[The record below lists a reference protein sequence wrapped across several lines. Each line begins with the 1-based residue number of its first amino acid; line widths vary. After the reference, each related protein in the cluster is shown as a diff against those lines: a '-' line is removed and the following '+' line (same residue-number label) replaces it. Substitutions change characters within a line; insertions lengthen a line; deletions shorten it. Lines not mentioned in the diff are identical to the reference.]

1 MGQTESALPRC
12 SSIWYCCLLQPPSSV
27 SRSHQLFRMLHQKL
41 MQIPGTTMVDTHMPI
56 MDIMAI
62 LMPITGQEG
71 REDPLNQSQ
80 LPMLTLRL
88 TLTTTIEDIMD
99 ILMAMAFMDMED
111 TFGEG
116 RGDQQSLTPSLQ
128 LMPRLTHGIFMEDTM
143 DMDMDQD
150 TLTTDTLMDTIW
162 DKDHQNKT

>member
-12 SSIWYCCLLQPPSSV
+12 SSIWYCCLLLPPSSV
-27 SRSHQLFRMLHQKL
+27 SRSHQLLRMLHQKL

-88 TLTTTIEDIMD
+88 ILTTTIED
-99 ILMAMAFMDMED
+99 FMDMED
-111 TFGEG
+111 IFGEG

-128 LMPRLTHGIFMEDTM
+128 LMPRLTHIFFMEDTTDYM
-143 DMDMDQD
+143 DWD
-150 TLTTDTLMDTIW
+150 TLITDTDTLMDT
-162 DKDHQNKT
+162 

>member
-12 SSIWYCCLLQPPSSV
+12 SSIWYCCLLWPPSSV
-27 SRSHQLFRMLHQKL
+27 SRSHQLLRMLHQKL

-62 LMPITGQEG
+62 TGQEG
-71 REDPLNQSQ
+71 REDLLNQSQ

-99 ILMAMAFMDMED
+99 IMDTLIDMED
-111 TFGEG
+111 IFGEG

-143 DMDMDQD
+143 DMDMD
-150 TLTTDTLMDTIW
+150 
-162 DKDHQNKT
+162 

>member
-27 SRSHQLFRMLHQKL
+27 SRSHQLLRMLHQKL
-41 MQIPGTTMVDTHMPI
+41 MQIPGTTMGDTHMP
-56 MDIMAI
+56 IMAI

-71 REDPLNQSQ
+71 GEDLLNQSQ

-99 ILMAMAFMDMED
+99 IMDTLIDMED
-111 TFGEG
+111 IFGEG

-143 DMDMDQD
+143 DMDMD
-150 TLTTDTLMDTIW
+150 
-162 DKDHQNKT
+162 

>member
-12 SSIWYCCLLQPPSSV
+12 SSIWYCCLLSPPSSV
-27 SRSHQLFRMLHQKL
+27 SRSHQLLRMLHQKL

-62 LMPITGQEG
+62 LMPITGVG
-71 REDPLNQSQ
+71 REDLLNQSQ

-88 TLTTTIEDIMD
+88 TLTTIIEDIMD
-99 ILMAMAFMDMED
+99 TLIAMAFMDMED
-111 TFGEG
+111 IFGEG

-143 DMDMDQD
+143 DMDMD
-150 TLTTDTLMDTIW
+150 
-162 DKDHQNKT
+162 

>member
-1 MGQTESALPRC
+1 
-12 SSIWYCCLLQPPSSV
+12 
-27 SRSHQLFRMLHQKL
+27 MLHQKL

-71 REDPLNQSQ
+71 REDPLNPSQ

-88 TLTTTIEDIMD
+88 ILTTTIEDIMD
-99 ILMAMAFMDMED
+99 TLIDIMDII
-111 TFGEG
+111 GEG

-143 DMDMDQD
+143 DMDMDYD

-162 DKDHQNKT
+162 DKDHQN

>member
-12 SSIWYCCLLQPPSSV
+12 SSIWYCCLLSPPSSV
-27 SRSHQLFRMLHQKL
+27 SRSHQLLRMLHQKL
-41 MQIPGTTMVDTHMPI
+41 MQIPGTTMGDTHMPI

-71 REDPLNQSQ
+71 REDLLNQSQ

-88 TLTTTIEDIMD
+88 TLTTIIEDIMD
-99 ILMAMAFMDMED
+99 TLIAMAFMDMED
-111 TFGEG
+111 ILGEG

-128 LMPRLTHGIFMEDTM
+128 PMPRLTHCIFMEDTM
-143 DMDMDQD
+143 DMDMD
-150 TLTTDTLMDTIW
+150 
-162 DKDHQNKT
+162 

>member
-27 SRSHQLFRMLHQKL
+27 SRSHQLLRMLHQKL

-56 MDIMAI
+56 MDIMGI

-99 ILMAMAFMDMED
+99 TLIGMAFMAMED
-111 TFGEG
+111 IFGEG
-116 RGDQQSLTPSLQ
+116 RGDQQSLMPSLQ
-128 LMPRLTHGIFMEDTM
+128 LMLMPRLTHIFFMEDIM
-143 DMDMDQD
+143 DMD
-150 TLTTDTLMDTIW
+150 
-162 DKDHQNKT
+162 

>member
-12 SSIWYCCLLQPPSSV
+12 SSIWYCCLLSPPSSV
-27 SRSHQLFRMLHQKL
+27 SRSHQLLRMLHQKL
-41 MQIPGTTMVDTHMPI
+41 MQILGTTMVDTYMPI

-71 REDPLNQSQ
+71 REDLLNQRQ

-88 TLTTTIEDIMD
+88 TLTTIIEDIMD
-99 ILMAMAFMDMED
+99 TLIAMAFMDMED
-111 TFGEG
+111 IFGEG

-128 LMPRLTHGIFMEDTM
+128 LMPRLTHIFFMEDT
-143 DMDMDQD
+143 
-150 TLTTDTLMDTIW
+150 TD
-162 DKDHQNKT
+162 

>member
-12 SSIWYCCLLQPPSSV
+12 SSIWYCCLLLPPSSV
-27 SRSHQLFRMLHQKL
+27 SRSHQLLRMLHQKL

-71 REDPLNQSQ
+71 REDLLNQSQ
-80 LPMLTLRL
+80 LPMLTPRL
-88 TLTTTIEDIMD
+88 ILITTIEDIMD
-99 ILMAMAFMDMED
+99 ILIDMAFMGMED
-111 TFGEG
+111 ICGEG

-143 DMDMDQD
+143 DMDMD
-150 TLTTDTLMDTIW
+150 
-162 DKDHQNKT
+162 

>member
-1 MGQTESALPRC
+1 MG
-12 SSIWYCCLLQPPSSV
+12 PPSSV
-27 SRSHQLFRMLHQKL
+27 SRSHQLLRMLHQKL

-80 LPMLTLRL
+80 LPMLTPRL
-88 TLTTTIEDIMD
+88 ILITTIEDIMD
-99 ILMAMAFMDMED
+99 TLIATAFMDMED
-111 TFGEG
+111 IFGEG

-143 DMDMDQD
+143 DMD
-150 TLTTDTLMDTIW
+150 
-162 DKDHQNKT
+162 KDHQNKTSMKCRKLL

>member
-12 SSIWYCCLLQPPSSV
+12 SSIWYCCLLSPPSSV
-27 SRSHQLFRMLHQKL
+27 SRSHQLLRMLHRKL
-41 MQIPGTTMVDTHMPI
+41 MQIPGTTMGDTHMPI

-71 REDPLNQSQ
+71 REDLLNQSQ

-88 TLTTTIEDIMD
+88 TLTTTMEDI
-99 ILMAMAFMDMED
+99 
-111 TFGEG
+111 FGEG
-116 RGDQQSLTPSLQ
+116 RGDQQSLMPSLQ

-143 DMDMDQD
+143 DMDMDM
-150 TLTTDTLMDTIW
+150 DTLMDTHTG
-162 DKDHQNKT
+162 DKNHQNKTSMK

>member
-12 SSIWYCCLLQPPSSV
+12 SSIWYCCLLSPPSSV
-27 SRSHQLFRMLHQKL
+27 SQSHQLLRMLHQKL

-62 LMPITGQEG
+62 LMPITGVG
-71 REDPLNQSQ
+71 REDLLNQSQ

-88 TLTTTIEDIMD
+88 TLTTIIEDIMD
-99 ILMAMAFMDMED
+99 TLIAMAFMDMED
-111 TFGEG
+111 IFGEG

-143 DMDMDQD
+143 DMDMD
-150 TLTTDTLMDTIW
+150 
-162 DKDHQNKT
+162 